1 MRSSPQARIARL
13 VQILHKKILSLLK
26 DNIESI
32 YANSIDMREAYE
44 ALHASIPGIVQW
56 FFLCFQSVEKSQS
69 GVALTFKQ
77 KEMVIDSIDATE
89 EVLWCPEWGLKGVL
103 DTVCEVECGGRRIKI
118 PVEIKTGSEDP
129 ISHNV
134 QLSLYSVMLSQ
145 RGANAEFPLVC
156 DGDLS
161 GLLVYL
167 KSDAKGL
174 CEGNN
179 DQSVYEE
186 IKEELMSGRRGSY
199 AARLLLAMKT
209 RAEALTRTA
218 RRNTDSA
225 LVVREMTMRSDH
237 CRSMLVRRNLLAAY
251 VEKERSRV
259 KEGVKRIEEKECA
272 IEDLVMRGW
281 WCDGLVCESA
291 PSRRVRQLLL
301 L

>member
-1 MRSSPQARIARL
+1 MLSSSQARIARL
-13 VQILHKKILSLLK
+13 VQILHKKILGLLR

-69 GVALTFKQ
+69 GVTLAFRQ
-77 KEMVIDSIDATE
+77 KEMVINSIDATE

-103 DTVCEVECGGRRIKI
+103 DTVCEVECGGRKVKI

-145 RGANAEFPLVC
+145 RNANAEFPLVR
-156 DGDLS
+156 DGDLG

-167 KSDAKGL
+167 ESDAKGV
-174 CEGNN
+174 CEGSN

-218 RRNTDSA
+218 QRSKEGSA
-225 LVVREMTMRSDH
+225 LIVRETPMKSDH

-251 VEKERSRV
+251 VGKERSRV
-259 KEGVKRIEEKECA
+259 KEGIRRIKEKECA
-272 IEDLVMRGW
+272 IEDLVVRG
-281 WCDGLVCESA
+281 
-291 PSRRVRQLLL
+291 R
-301 L
+301 